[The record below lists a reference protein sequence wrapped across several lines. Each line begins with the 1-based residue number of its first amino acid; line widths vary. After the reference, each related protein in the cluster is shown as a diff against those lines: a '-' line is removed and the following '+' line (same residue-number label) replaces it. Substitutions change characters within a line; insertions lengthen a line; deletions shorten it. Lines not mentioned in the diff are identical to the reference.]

1 MALKVGD
8 KFPSLSLEG
17 TMGGENK
24 TYNLGEAQ
32 GKNRVFVFF
41 PFAFTPV

>member
-24 TYNLGEAQ
+24 TYDLGSTQ
-32 GKNRVFVFF
+32 GNRVFIFF

>member
-1 MALKVGD
+1 MLKVGD
-8 KFPSLSLEG
+8 RFPTLELEG
-17 TMGGENK
+17 TQGGENK
-24 TYNLGEAQ
+24 TYNLAPA